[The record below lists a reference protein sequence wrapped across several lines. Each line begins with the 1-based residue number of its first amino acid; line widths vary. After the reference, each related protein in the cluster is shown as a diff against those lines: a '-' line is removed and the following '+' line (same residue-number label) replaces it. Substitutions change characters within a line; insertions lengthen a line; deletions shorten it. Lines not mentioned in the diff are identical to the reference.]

1 VIARKNGNRVRLYS
15 RPGNDLTR
23 RFPRI
28 VEAMVR
34 LKPRTC
40 ILDGEAVA
48 CGPDGI
54 ACFDLIRHW
63 GNDERVFIRAF
74 DIIELN
80 GDDLRRDALETRKA
94 TLQIA
99 VAGASNGIELNEHL
113 EHEDASLVLQ
123 HACKLGFEGIV
134 SKRKNSPYRAG
145 RSPDWIKLKNPKAP
159 AVTREAEENWPGEQV
174 FSNRRLAP
182 MC

>member
-23 RFPRI
+23 RFPRT

-74 DIIELN
+74 E
-80 GDDLRRDALETRKA
+80 
-94 TLQIA
+94 
-99 VAGASNGIELNEHL
+99 
-113 EHEDASLVLQ
+113 
-123 HACKLGFEGIV
+123 
-134 SKRKNSPYRAG
+134 
-145 RSPDWIKLKNPKAP
+145 
-159 AVTREAEENWPGEQV
+159 
-174 FSNRRLAP
+174 
-182 MC
+182 